1 MFALWTLTNCFN
13 STLQNDIKRKY
24 RNGGIHSINFIF
36 NLIKAICYARI
47 DTWFWRILDFSTVW
61 NCRAQNTHHNYDDF
75 IRNNRPPNNVSA
87 LGEEVTRAE
96 SYWSGW
102 KLAFTSFTIFFLCP
116 RCSPSNLDMIALRK
130 EKEIGVKVHRLSA
143 SRSLIRRGVA

>member
-13 STLQNDIKRKY
+13 SILQDDIKRKY
-24 RNGGIHSINFIF
+24 RNGIHSINFIF

-61 NCRAQNTHHNYDDF
+61 NCRSQNTHHNYDDF

-96 SYWSGW
+96 LLKWLKACFY
-102 KLAFTSFTIFFLCP
+102 FFYYFFFLCP